1 MENLDRS
8 RETPQDNDL
17 GHHKNLKLDNS
28 RNFRKFYL
36 GTVGHEQITIVSSTS
51 TCKLHASIRMQ
62 AMYII
67 LCTYT
72 CSTCTSIYII
82 LLYYMVMH

>member
-17 GHHKNLKLDNS
+17 RQDKSLKLDNS

-36 GTVGHEQITIVSSTS
+36 GTVGHEQIAIVSSTS
-51 TCKLHASIRMQ
+51 TCKLHACKYTYTGNVHNII
-62 AMYII
+62 MYI
-67 LCTYT
+67 
-72 CSTCTSIYII
+72 
-82 LLYYMVMH
+82 YM